1 MLPWYCRR
9 TLSAARRVVKDAQ
22 VSSNWRARI
31 SGSSSYRI
39 APASLLE
46 HIARPEQGPPQHAQA
61 AKDID
66 AVRRRHGKRHAFA
79 AHDEQAEV
87 EPDDDFQFDVGVE
100 HEVGN
105 QRADQH
111 DAECE
116 RDGDHLLNR
125 VFGVHKT
132 STTMKSGI
140 PAYRPALKNV
150 VKRRPR
156 FVKIL

>member
-1 MLPWYCRR
+1 MLPWYWRR
-9 TLSAARRVVKDAQ
+9 TPSAARKAVKSAQ
-22 VSSNWRARI
+22 VSSNWRASA

-39 APASLLE
+39 APASLLQ
-46 HIARPEQGPPQHAQA
+46 HIARPEHGPPQYAQA
-61 AKDID
+61 AGNVN
-66 AVRRRHGKRHAFA
+66 AVRRRHREGHAFA
-79 AHDEQAEV
+79 AHDEQSEV
-87 EPDDDFQFDVGVE
+87 EPDDDFKLDIGVE
-100 HEVGN
+100 HEVEN